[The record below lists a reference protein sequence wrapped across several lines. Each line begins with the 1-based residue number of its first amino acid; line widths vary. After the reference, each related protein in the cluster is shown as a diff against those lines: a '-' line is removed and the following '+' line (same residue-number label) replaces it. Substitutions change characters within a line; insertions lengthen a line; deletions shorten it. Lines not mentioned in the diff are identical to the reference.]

1 MGSNAKLCITEACSV
16 GGRVKAGLWNIN
28 NPEQWPQLWYLQ
40 THEAQGTAWSCAHS
54 YRLQGFTLLQMEHVY
69 CPTLPKAIWLISFYY
84 TEKCAR
90 PGAERT
96 WQSTFDSSGQR
107 KKHSGSGTS
116 LWAVAL
122 VFGTGDKYLCLSVWR
137 PRLVGVWQGL
147 ITLETFF
154 RRLVSSPGFSLHSDG
169 CFVPELLSLFAL
181 FVSYVLGGV
190 PERERNRERAERDK
204 ETQRDKEIEKGRRKK
219 SCK

>member
-40 THEAQGTAWSCAHS
+40 SHEAQGTTWGCAHS

-69 CPTLPKAIWLISFYY
+69 CPTLPKAIRLISFYY

-90 PGAERT
+90 PGAKRT
-96 WQSTFDSSGQR
+96 WQSALDSSGQR

-116 LWAVAL
+116 LWAVAH

-147 ITLETFF
+147 ITVETFF

-204 ETQRDKEIEKGRRKK
+204 ETQRDKEIEKRRKK